1 MVRARRGPESPRRLT
16 YLVPF
21 QELFVAVA
29 AAVLMLAGV
38 ERVTNP
44 LVLFEKTLFCLLLVL
59 FCSAFVVRLDRG
71 YLRLTMIA
79 TQVSAM
85 VLPAPLAG
93 LMGLVA
99 GLLWIRHGST
109 PGLRYFGTSAG
120 IFWTV
125 SGAVVRIWVGSG
137 SPVRETVGFVLAALS
152 MTVVN
157 WILTLLEL
165 SVLGGE
171 RATAIARRAFS
182 KSFFAAFLYFA
193 LAAILMA
200 NLMDGSPRGYL
211 LAAVVALLS
220 VTLTE
225 TIAGRRSRSALEAH
239 VADSQRYLGYSR
251 ALEGVVHSLRHQLA
265 ITKGYVEDVLESRL
279 QSATR
284 ARVESAK
291 ASTNA
296 ALAMLDRLQASAS
309 PRVVFSDEL
318 VNLSDIAGAAVEFVR
333 GIAAGQRTRL
343 EISGQPRPIYLRGD
357 PVLLRDV
364 VAALLINALQAVGHG
379 GVVSVSVAV
388 RRGGLGGLSVSD
400 SGPGLN
406 EEQRDHLFEPHY
418 TTKKH
423 GTGMGLFTAF
433 GVVREHRGHLVY
445 EGDGKKGAVFT
456 VLIPLAAPSAK
467 GAEPVA
473 EPADGLNPARISEG
487 LSG

>member
-152 MTVVN
+152 MTIVN

-200 NLMDGSPRGYL
+200 N
-211 LAAVVALLS
+211 
-220 VTLTE
+220 
-225 TIAGRRSRSALEAH
+225 
-239 VADSQRYLGYSR
+239 
-251 ALEGVVHSLRHQLA
+251 
-265 ITKGYVEDVLESRL
+265 
-279 QSATR
+279 
-284 ARVESAK
+284 
-291 ASTNA
+291 
-296 ALAMLDRLQASAS
+296 
-309 PRVVFSDEL
+309 
-318 VNLSDIAGAAVEFVR
+318 
-333 GIAAGQRTRL
+333 
-343 EISGQPRPIYLRGD
+343 
-357 PVLLRDV
+357 
-364 VAALLINALQAVGHG
+364 
-379 GVVSVSVAV
+379 
-388 RRGGLGGLSVSD
+388 
-400 SGPGLN
+400 
-406 EEQRDHLFEPHY
+406 
-418 TTKKH
+418 
-423 GTGMGLFTAF
+423 
-433 GVVREHRGHLVY
+433 
-445 EGDGKKGAVFT
+445 
-456 VLIPLAAPSAK
+456 
-467 GAEPVA
+467 
-473 EPADGLNPARISEG
+473 
-487 LSG
+487 